1 MITGVITSVY
11 GKDIN
16 TDDII
21 PASFLQQSNDR
32 KFFKDYAFDRY
43 DPAFRQRC
51 NTTTTNIVIGGENF
65 ACGSSREQAVY
76 ALQENGVVCVIAES
90 YPDIFYR
97 NSLSNGLV
105 LVTLPD
111 TSSFQMGDQV
121 RVDLETY
128 TIENVTQGTT
138 FRFEMNHDDNETFKQ
153 GGMIGRVRT
162 HLAELLQTSK

>member
-1 MITGVITSVY
+1 MIAGQITSIY

-43 DPAFRQRC
+43 DPAFRERC
-51 NTTTTNIVIGGENF
+51 KQIRTNIGIGWENF
-65 ACGSSREQAVY
+65 ACGSGREQAVY
-76 ALQENGVVCVIAES
+76 AIQEDNEGCVIAQS

-105 LVTLPD
+105 LITVPD
-111 TSSFQMGDQV
+111 TSSFHMGDEL
-121 RVDLETY
+121 RVDLDTF

-138 FRFEMNHDDNETFKQ
+138 LRFEMNADDNDTFKQ
-153 GGMIGRVRT
+153 GGMIGRVRK
-162 HLAELLQTSK
+162 HLEEQLQATR